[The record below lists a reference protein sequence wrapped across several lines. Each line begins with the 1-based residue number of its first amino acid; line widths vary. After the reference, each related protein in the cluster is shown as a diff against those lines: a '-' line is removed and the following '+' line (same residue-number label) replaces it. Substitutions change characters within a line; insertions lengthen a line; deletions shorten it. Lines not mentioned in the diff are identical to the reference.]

1 MKGLSFSCDPTAGT
15 AVGAGVAATV
25 RKDRRSK
32 LQRAIEEAA

>member
-1 MKGLSFSCDPTAGT
+1 MNPVLQQRVPTAET

-25 RKDRRSK
+25 RKDRRSQ